1 MILAID
7 CGNTRAKWGLRDAPA
22 PGALAHERRENEPAT
37 WRERGARAL
46 AELGSLESDWSQI
59 AQPTRIAIANVAGPL
74 ARRALERALRRFQ
87 AEPLWVTA
95 QASQCGVTNG
105 YADPS
110 QLGADR
116 WAALIGAWHLYRGPS
131 LVVTAG
137 TATTVDMLSSGGLF
151 RGGLILPGI
160 DLMKKALAE
169 NTAGLA
175 LARGVYAE
183 EPRNTADAIE
193 SGCAHAQAGAI
204 ERVFAKLEAGAIC
217 FLSGGA
223 AQKIAGRLN
232 ISLRVVDNLALEGL
246 ARIVA

>member
-7 CGNTRAKWGLRDAPA
+7 CGNTRAKWGLRDVPA
-22 PGALAHERRENEPAT
+22 PGTEARDRRDSEPQPWHA
-37 WRERGARAL
+37 RGARAL
-46 AELGSLESDWSQI
+46 AELGCLESDWSQI
-59 AQPTRIAIANVAGPL
+59 AQPTRIAVANVAGAP
-74 ARRALERALRRFQ
+74 ARRTLERALRRFE

-105 YADPS
+105 YANPS

-116 WAALIGAWHLYRGPS
+116 WAALIGAWHLHRGPS

-137 TATTVDMLSSGGLF
+137 TATTVDMLSSSGLF
-151 RGGLILPGI
+151 RGGLIMPGI

-169 NTAGLA
+169 NTAGLR
-175 LARGVYAE
+175 LAGGEYAE

-204 ERVFAKLEAGAIC
+204 ERMFAKLESGAVC

-232 ISLRVVDNLALEGL
+232 IPLRVVENLALEGL
-246 ARIVA
+246 AQIVA